1 MRYAPEHKQ
10 ETRARVLKEAAKA
23 IRAQGVQ
30 KVGVAEVMSR
40 AGLTHGGF
48 YAHFSSRDDLIAE
61 AIDQMFLE
69 GADQIKS
76 QSQGRPP
83 AEGLA
88 SYVSFYLSRAHCD
101 ARGAGCPI
109 PFLSADAP
117 RLTEPARGRIAIG
130 MRKLV
135 EALAG
140 LFEQMG
146 HPAPLEAASSLLSEL
161 VGAVCM
167 ARIELDAERSELIPE
182 RARRGVLGRFGLATP
197 S

>member
-48 YAHFSSRDDLIAE
+48 YAHFGSRDDLIAQ

-69 GADQIKS
+69 GADQIKALS
-76 QSQGRPP
+76 EGRSP
-83 AEGLA
+83 AEGLV
-88 SYVSFYLSRAHCD
+88 SYIGFYLSRAHCD

-117 RLTEPARGRIAIG
+117 RLNETARARTALG
-130 MRKLV
+130 MRQLID
-135 EALAG
+135 ALAA
-140 LFEQMG
+140 LFARME

-167 ARIELDAERSELIPE
+167 ARIELDFERSELILM
-182 RARRGVLGRFGLATP
+182 RARRGVLARFGLAT
-197 S
+197 SS